1 MKLSASE
8 KYAYIYTKNMMNF
21 LNNYY
26 KAEPVLRLSGRT
38 ERGRASRPDQ
48 ALLDQAGM
56 PPGAAAIA
64 KKQNRA

>member
-26 KAEPVLRLSGRT
+26 KAEPVLRLCRRT
-38 ERGRASRPDQ
+38 ERGRH
-48 ALLDQAGM
+48 
-56 PPGAAAIA
+56 PGAAAIA

>member
-26 KAEPVLRLSGRT
+26 KAEPVLRLCRRT
-38 ERGRASRPDQ
+38 ERGRHPGLIKLCLIRP
-48 ALLDQAGM
+48 GC